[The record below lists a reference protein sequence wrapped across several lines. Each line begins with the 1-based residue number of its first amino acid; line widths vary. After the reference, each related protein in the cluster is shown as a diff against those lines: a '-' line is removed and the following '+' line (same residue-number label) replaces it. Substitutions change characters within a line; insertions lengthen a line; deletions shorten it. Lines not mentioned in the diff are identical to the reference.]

1 MNHNDIYKK
10 ITPIFR
16 EVFDDDY
23 LELTPDLSAHDVE
36 EWDSL
41 SHIRLVVSHQ
51 IEFGIKFNSSEI
63 LELEN
68 VGQFVE
74 LLLTKL
80 D

>member
-23 LELTPDLSAHDVE
+23 LELTPGLSAHDVE

-41 SHIRLVVSHQ
+41 SHIRLVVSHE